1 MPNLY
6 DVANAA
12 KLAGTVTKT
21 YLYPSDLTPRI
32 RNGIIRALETGVIVG
47 DGNTGSLAR
56 KVAKCFGLK
65 LHRTHRHHMILPHKD
80 DMTQEHWSMI
90 RNAVIVDYAEYA
102 LAQNGRLRAY
112 QQDVHEKTLHAI
124 DTRNVSN
131 YYVHFFLSKSAAT
144 LAKKLPKIRTEND
157 PYRVA
162 QAIAFMQGSEPL
174 VIEQFHA

>member
-32 RNGIIRALETGVIVG
+32 RNGVIRALKTGVIVG
-47 DGNTGSLAR
+47 DGNTGNLAR

-65 LHRTHRHHMILPHKD
+65 LHRTHRHHMLLPHTD
-80 DMTQEHWSMI
+80 DMTQEHWDII
-90 RNAVIVDYAEYA
+90 RNAVVVDYAEYA
-102 LAQNGRLRAY
+102 LAQNGRLRSY
-112 QQDVHEKTLHAI
+112 QQDVHENTLRAI
-124 DTRNVSN
+124 DTRNASN
-131 YYVHFFLSKSAAT
+131 YYVHFFLSKSAAI

-157 PYRVA
+157 PDRVA
-162 QAIAFMQGSEPL
+162 QAIAFMQGTEPL

>member
-47 DGNTGSLAR
+47 DGNTGNLAR

-65 LHRTHRHHMILPHKD
+65 LHRTHRNHMILPHRD
-80 DMTQEHWSMI
+80 DMTQEHWDMI
-90 RNAVIVDYAEYA
+90 RNGVVVDYAEYA
-102 LAQNGRLRAY
+102 LAQNGRLRSY
-112 QQDVHEKTLHAI
+112 QQEVHENTLWAI
-124 DTRNVSN
+124 DTRNASN
-131 YYVHFFLSKSAAT
+131 LYVHFFLSKSAAT

-157 PYRVA
+157 PDKVA

>member
-12 KLAGTVTKT
+12 TLAGTVTKA
-21 YLYPSDLTPRI
+21 YLYPADLTPRI
-32 RNGIIRALETGVIVG
+32 RNGVIRALETGVIVG

-56 KVAKCFGLK
+56 KVSKCFGLK

-90 RNAVIVDYAEYA
+90 RNAVVVDYAEYA
-102 LAQNGRLRAY
+102 LAQNERLRSY
-112 QQDVHEKTLHAI
+112 HQDLHENTLQQI
-124 DTRNVSN
+124 DQKGVSCR
-131 YYVHFFLSKSAAT
+131 YVHFFLSKSAAT
-144 LAKKLPKIRTEND
+144 IAKKLPKVRTEND
-157 PYRVA
+157 PYKVA

-174 VIEQFHA
+174 VIEQFSA

>member
-32 RNGIIRALETGVIVG
+32 RNGVIRALKTGVIVG
-47 DGNTGSLAR
+47 DGNTGNLAR

-65 LHRTHRHHMILPHKD
+65 LHWTHRNHMPLPHTD
-80 DMTQEHWSMI
+80 DMTQEHWDLI
-90 RNAVIVDYAEYA
+90 RNAVVVDYAEYA
-102 LAQNGRLRAY
+102 LAQNGRLRSY
-112 QQDVHEKTLHAI
+112 QQEVHELTLHGV
-124 DTRNVSN
+124 DTRDMPTPH
-131 YYVHFFLSKSAAT
+131 VHFFLSKSAAT

-157 PYRVA
+157 PDKVA